1 VNGQRTAEG
10 PRPRR
15 GFWFGLVV
23 AIVKPFMLI
32 FTKQDFRGRENVPRT
47 GGMVFVTNHLSHF
60 DPFVLG
66 FYIWECRR
74 IPRLLGKASLFKLP
88 IAGRIITSAGQIPV
102 YRDSAEAADALRAAV
117 AAVEKGECVGVYPE
131 GTITRDPEGWP
142 MTGKT
147 GAARIA
153 LMTGCPVIPI
163 ANWGPQEV
171 FASYGSLKI
180 RLLPRKTMR
189 VIAGEPVDLSAFEGR
204 PITHQLL
211 HEATE
216 VIMRRVA
223 DELGVLRGEAP
234 PKELFDLREYNAM
247 EQAGAAEKERAAD
260 SLEAEA
266 GADSAG
272 DRERAAGTDGAG
284 NREDEET
291 R

>member
-1 VNGQRTAEG
+1 MTEGNNHQEAAVNGQRTAEG

-32 FTKQDFRGRENVPRT
+32 WTKQDFRGRENVPRT
-47 GGMVFVTNHLSHF
+47 GGMVFVTNHISHF
-60 DPFVLG
+60 DPFVIG
-66 FYIWECRR
+66 FFLWECRR

-88 IAGRIITSAGQIPV
+88 IAGRILTSAGQIPV
-102 YRDSAEAADALRAAV
+102 FRDSAEAADAFRAAV

-131 GTITRDPEGWP
+131 GTITRDPELWP

-163 ANWGPQEV
+163 ANWGAQEV
-171 FASYGSLKI
+171 FASYGSVRV

-189 VIAGEPVDLSAFEGR
+189 VTAGEPVDLSAFEGK
-204 PITHQLL
+204 PITNELL

-223 DELGVLRGEAP
+223 AELGVLRGEAP
-234 PKELFDLREYNAM
+234 PPELFDPRKHKAVE
-247 EQAGAAEKERAAD
+247 D
-260 SLEAEA
+260 
-266 GADSAG
+266 
-272 DRERAAGTDGAG
+272 DREDG
-284 NREDEET
+284 ET

>member
-1 VNGQRTAEG
+1 VSGRSTTKG

-23 AIVKPFMLI
+23 AIVKPFLLI
-32 FTKQDFRGRENVPRT
+32 WTKQDFRGRHNVPRA
-47 GGMVFVTNHLSHF
+47 GGMVFVTNHISHF

-88 IAGRIITSAGQIPV
+88 IAGRIISAAGQIPV
-102 YRDSAEAADALRAAV
+102 YRDSAEAADAFRAAV
-117 AAVEKGECVGVYPE
+117 AAVQKGECVGVYPE
-131 GTITRDPEGWP
+131 GTITRDPDGWP

-163 ANWGPQEV
+163 ANWGAQEV
-171 FASYGSLKI
+171 FASYGSSRL

-189 VIAGEPVDLSAFEGR
+189 VSAGEPVDLSAFEGR
-204 PITHQLL
+204 PITNELL

-216 VIMRRVA
+216 VIMHRVA
-223 DELGVLRGEAP
+223 DELGVLRGQTP
-234 PKELFDLREYNAM
+234 PKELFDLRKHRAM
-247 EQAGAAEKERAAD
+247 VDD
-260 SLEAEA
+260 S
-266 GADSAG
+266 D
-272 DRERAAGTDGAG
+272 DG
-284 NREDEET
+284 NPEDEET